1 MQHKQGEERNQIF
14 MFSLDSAIAPDTFV
28 RVVDAFV
35 DAIDLKSFGFE
46 HVECHDEGCPPYP
59 PAALMKLWLYGYR
72 YGIRTTRK
80 LEREAQ
86 TNIEA
91 MWLLSGLHPR
101 YKTIA
106 NFRKNHPRAF
116 REVFRRFVCLLKEW
130 NLIDGQTVAIDSFKF
145 RGSNSLKN
153 NFNEAKLKRHIEY
166 IDNQIKEYETLIE
179 NSDKEDDRKEAEARA
194 IIEEPCAY
202 YTAKKYSRGKKHTKQ
217 AYQC

>member
-1 MQHKQGEERNQIF
+1 MQHKRGEDRSQMF
-14 MFSLDSAIAPDTFV
+14 MFSLESGIAADSFV

-35 DAIDLKSFGFE
+35 DAIDLKSFGFA
-46 HVECHDEGCPPYP
+46 HVECQEEGCPPYP
-59 PAALMKLWLYGYR
+59 PSSLMKLYLYGYR

-106 NFRKNHPRAF
+106 DFRKNHSKAF
-116 REVFRRFVCLLKEW
+116 REIFRRFVGLLKEW
-130 NLIDGQTVAIDSFKF
+130 ELIEGETVAIDSFKI

-153 NFNEAKLKRHIEY
+153 NFNEKKLKHLLEY
-166 IDNQIKEYETLIE
+166 IDARIRVYEAMLV
-179 NSDKEDDRKEAEARA
+179 A
-194 IIEEPCAY
+194 
-202 YTAKKYSRGKKHTKQ
+202 
-217 AYQC
+217 